1 MVAKTRSYSSSGS
14 SQSGIIRCENPALLT
29 RTSSPP
35 KAESARSI
43 IAFTSAERETSVR
56 TKRAVPPSAAI
67 AAATRRPFSSFTS
80 ASTTRAPSRAK
91 RVAMA
96 SPKPEPAP
104 VTITVLPSNLMS
116 TSQASLMVTHLS
128 CV

>member
-1 MVAKTRSYSSSGS
+1 MVIG
-14 SQSGIIRCENPALLT
+14 P
-29 RTSSPP
+29 
-35 KAESARSI
+35 I
-43 IAFTSAERETSVR
+43 IAFTSAARETSVR
-56 TKRAVPPSAAI
+56 TKRAVPPSPAI

-80 ASTTRAPSRAK
+80 ATTTRAPSRAK

-104 VTITVLPSNLMS
+104 VTITVLPSNRMR
-116 TSQASLMVTHLS
+116 TSQPSLMVTHLS